1 MIVRIIDWSRT
12 VTASRRPSTE
22 TKDFFAPHP
31 TIGRES
37 IRRTG

>member
-1 MIVRIIDWSRT
+1 

-22 TKDFFAPHP
+22 TMDFFAPHP